1 MTRSPTKIY
10 VLDTENQ
17 GEGILADFRGLLSD
31 LTKEYTSFIE
41 KWSYDTLGMNY
52 SAQMG
57 YNMPLD
63 MLQTMTDV
71 DVPEAETLSFSNQ
84 IDSFLQVAGPADLAS
99 KRVVSVEL
107 GADWHQ
113 AYYQSWEML
122 LFDAKHAFAGGINQV
137 VIHGA
142 TYSHNFTNTTWP
154 GYTTH
159 SYDYPGQHSRHQ
171 PAWDVGYSEALGYLA
186 RVQWVLQSGIPKV
199 DLIFWDK
206 QSAQDAYPQ
215 PLYWSNDL
223 TKAGYTYEYLS
234 PVNFIL
240 EKAVVRNNIFAPDAQ
255 EAKVLIIRGNDTL
268 TPEGVQYLATYAKN
282 GLPIVISGGLPSMYA
297 SGNQTE
303 VSKARTTLNSLLSYS
318 NVYQVPLE
326 ELAVSIKSIGIRPRV
341 QIQSNGSWF
350 SRWRESSS
358 GDIYVW
364 IYNDGTDSTGNL
376 TFATTRTPY
385 LLDAWTGREE
395 PFLKYT
401 TTEESTTLAFI
412 LKKHETRII
421 KFTNQTLLRHITAS
435 PDAVLGFN
443 VSSSGS
449 SIQAKIAYSSSLS
462 SVSTSSGTSQTFDTT
477 DVQKAYNISN
487 WSLVVE
493 HWGPPDHLYDLDM
506 DAKKENLTVLNLGP
520 SLASWKDL
528 GLVNVS
534 GIGFYN
540 TTFDWKLPSNH
551 STGGAY
557 LVLPPVSDG
566 VVGTLNGKSLP
577 AFDITNPTVDI
588 GSFLQTGKN
597 VLELKVSST
606 LKNSLRPIWDSLET
620 AGGGVASSWSTLAN
634 LGFGLQHYGL
644 IGEVRIVPYT
654 LLPVL

>member
-41 KWSYDTLGMNY
+41 KWSHDTLGMNY

-113 AYYQSWEML
+113 AYSQSWEML

-234 PVNFIL
+234 PANFIL
-240 EKAVVRNNIFAPDAQ
+240 GNAVVRNNTFAPDAQ
-255 EAKVLIIRGNDTL
+255 AAKVLIIRGNDTL

-282 GLPIVISGGLPSMYA
+282 GLPIVISGRLPSMYA

-303 VSKARTTLNSLLSYS
+303 VSKARTTLSSLLSYS

-326 ELAVSIKSIGIRPRV
+326 ELAVSIKSIGITPRV
-341 QIQSNGSWF
+341 QIQSNGSWY
-350 SRWRESSS
+350 SRWRETSS

-364 IYNDGTDSTGNL
+364 IYNDGTDSTGSL

-401 TTEESTTLAFI
+401 TTDESTTLPFI

-421 KFTNQTLLRHITAS
+421 KFTNQTLLRHIAAS
-435 PDAVLGFN
+435 SDAVLGFN
-443 VSSSGS
+443 VSLSGS

-462 SVSTSSGTSQTFDTT
+462 SVSTSSGTSQIFNTT
-477 DVQKAYNISN
+477 DIQQAYNISN

-493 HWGPPDHLYDLDM
+493 HWGPPDHLYNLDM

-528 GLVNVS
+528 GLLNVS

-540 TTFDWKLPSNH
+540 TTFDWNLPSNH

-566 VVGTLNGKSLP
+566 VVGTLNSKSLP

-620 AGGGVASSWSTLAN
+620 AGGGVASSWSTLTN

-644 IGEVRIVPYT
+644 IGEVQIVPYT
-654 LLPVL
+654 LLSIL